1 MKPKAAFYIFPKLD
15 IKKFNILNDEK
26 FAIDF
31 LREKKVL
38 IVPGSGFN
46 WESPNHFRVVYLPQL
61 SVLEKSMEGLKDF
74 LSHYRQ

>member
-46 WESPNHFRVVYLPQL
+46 WERPNHFRVVYLPQL